1 VCKPKPE
8 IERFKKGAK
17 HMSVHVKNGTPLQG
31 ESLCE
36 TCVHSHIQKGY
47 RESERLVFCQLTYPS
62 YRVPF
67 RVRECSGYTEM
78 KRQTLKQMED
88 IAWPLTGA
96 GINRQVGF
104 IPARDAED
112 RAARVELILSEEE

>member
-1 VCKPKPE
+1 VD
-8 IERFKKGAK
+8 
-17 HMSVHVKNGTPLQG
+17 VHVKYGTPLQG

-47 RESERLVFCQLTYPS
+47 RESERLVLCRLTYPT

-67 RVRECSGYTEM
+67 RVRECSGHMEM
-78 KRQTLKQMED
+78 KRQTLEQMEK
-88 IAWPLTGA
+88 IAWPLS

-104 IPARDAED
+104 IPASDVAD
-112 RAARVELILSEEE
+112 KAGRVELILSEEE